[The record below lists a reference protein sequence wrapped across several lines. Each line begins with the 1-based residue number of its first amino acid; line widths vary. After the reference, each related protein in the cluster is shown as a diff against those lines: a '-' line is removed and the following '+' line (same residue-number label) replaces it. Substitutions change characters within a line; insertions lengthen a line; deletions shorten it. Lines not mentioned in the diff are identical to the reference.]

1 MQPPQAGQRSE
12 LQPLRDYKKPFK
24 FKMPNSETTRTL
36 HLELPTPFKKD
47 NGLADSGL
55 VHNGP
60 TSSKYGGSQ
69 SFLRPR
75 DEIGLSES
83 PLVYVPQIK
92 DLAPRRRK
100 VVWVWVCCVCQRP
113 LQAGSCPPCLE
124 CPICKKR
131 RRFSTETTH
140 VSDKVEEPTKHPP
153 AFVASNERPRA
164 TSITWPSGDIK
175 TGGTPCYEVPGFING
190 IAINGLPDSG
200 SSVDCVSEM
209 FIQRH
214 SMKLEITRSQM
225 IRLPGGSNAESVG
238 KFMGYFKF
246 QNEERVYRRE
256 FHVLRNCVYDLVL
269 GREFLDMTKVFTE
282 FRDRIIKRI
291 RPCVRRGNHLFLLD
305 EGPKNLIRCAI
316 NGAEASAFPDT
327 GSDLM
332 IASGGFARRHNL
344 KVHRGEKYRRPVE
357 LIDGTVIRT
366 DGMVLGAELQ
376 FDVSTSASQVL
387 DYDAYQTFID
397 NLDSLANHGY
407 HHQQRSSFICDL
419 HIIEDLLH
427 DIILSNEFIFHNE
440 VFSRFKHLFYAQ
452 LTTTLPGSNL
462 MESSILF
469 VRKARES
476 RFCRW
481 WPSRWRRQYDNTETS
496 APSSDLVTTLKVLSW
511 EERWVVEEARRNS
524 AQLRIAGL
532 PELYRLDAQRIENH
546 RRSLWDTKN
555 SRSLSAG

>member
-387 DYDAYQTFID
+387 DYDAFCT
-397 NLDSLANHGY
+397 
-407 HHQQRSSFICDL
+407 
-419 HIIEDLLH
+419 
-427 DIILSNEFIFHNE
+427 
-440 VFSRFKHLFYAQ
+440 
-452 LTTTLPGSNL
+452 
-462 MESSILF
+462 ILF
-469 VRKARES
+469 EFNSTIEKATSGKNELISEFVLKNVPDSASDVHGLGFSVIVGNTSQAFSGKIDVDKRTVYILAGASNTIVEAIVSGAKITIDDRWCLAMHTFHRHQLPLRHSGVYGKDYLRNDES
-476 RFCRW
+476 K
-481 WPSRWRRQYDNTETS
+481 P
-496 APSSDLVTTLKVLSW
+496 
-511 EERWVVEEARRNS
+511 
-524 AQLRIAGL
+524 
-532 PELYRLDAQRIENH
+532 
-546 RRSLWDTKN
+546 
-555 SRSLSAG
+555 